1 MTCQTPERIKYQGQT
16 LPCYSEPLESR
27 LPPPP
32 VGMNVD
38 DPDSA
43 YPFEVSCSALW
54 RGYVGH
60 WEIADNRLFLVALHG
75 TCADGRP
82 ASLASIF
89 PDSRAPIFADWYTG
103 ELKCPRGKLI
113 GKTDDIYLNVYEED
127 VLLQVVSGIAVSTEI
142 RKNRMPSNARNH

>member
-1 MTCQTPERIKYQGQT
+1 MTCQIPERIKYKGQT
-16 LPCYSEPLESR
+16 LPCYSEPLKSR

-60 WEIADNRLFLVALHG
+60 WEVAHNRLLLVALNG
-75 TCADGRP
+75 NSADGHP
-82 ASLASIF
+82 ASLATTF
-89 PDSRAPIFADWYTG
+89 PGSRGPIFADWFTG
-103 ELKCPRGKLI
+103 ELKCPRGNLI
-113 GKTDDIYLNVYEED
+113 GRVEDIYLNVYEED
-127 VLLQVVSGIAVSTEI
+127 VVLHVVAGIVVSTEI
-142 RKNRMPSNARNH
+142 HKNRMHGNTYNP